1 MNKKNS
7 YITWY
12 EKLSGHIRYWKDFI
26 EMVISV
32 SSVFSSPNKVLWN
45 IFNNKFPLEVK
56 LKDNTKITLE
66 SFNALYLISK
76 VYKVENFEVKKLKV
90 ANDFLIVQNA
100 FCRSFSAIGA
110 KFEG

>member
-76 VYKVENFEVKKLKV
+76 VYKVENFEVDSK
-90 ANDFLIVQNA
+90 NDEVTINFLEFIY
-100 FCRSFSAIGA
+100 RSF
-110 KFEG
+110 FTRRLDF